1 MKKAVL
7 IICALCVVMLF
18 AGCGGKKTVDVSNS
32 EQSNSVSRVDSNSQS
47 AEENTLENNVDDNGE
62 NSKKNDNNAQKG
74 GSTTANSQSGVS
86 KNETATNSSSE
97 NSQKGESSSQTTV
110 LENDTPK
117 DENTDLITDTG
128 NAIGGLW

>member
-18 AGCGGKKTVDVSNS
+18 AGCGGKKTADVSNS

-47 AEENTLENNVDDNGE
+47 AEENTLENSVDDNGE
-62 NSKKNDNNAQKG
+62 
-74 GSTTANSQSGVS
+74 
-86 KNETATNSSSE
+86 NSSSE